1 MPPSQYTFPSFTL
14 SDVITGPVISGD
26 SDLNKQVM
34 KAAKDPDDPPI
45 VFAWEAAA
53 LETFITKM
61 GAVPPGGPPSP
72 AALLPLPIAAVEVGP
87 A

>member
-26 SDLNKQVM
+26 SDLIKRVM
-34 KAAKDPDDPPI
+34 KAA
-45 VFAWEAAA
+45 A
-53 LETFITKM
+53 LKTFITKM